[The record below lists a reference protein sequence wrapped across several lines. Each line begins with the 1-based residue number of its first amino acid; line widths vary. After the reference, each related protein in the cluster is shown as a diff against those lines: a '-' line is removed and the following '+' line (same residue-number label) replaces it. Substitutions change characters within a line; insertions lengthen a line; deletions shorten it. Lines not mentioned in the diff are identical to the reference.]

1 MCLYERGVYRSRDM
15 DIIGGPEMAKDF
27 DPRRIL
33 RKISNSLLRVCFE
46 RNGVVEGIPW
56 DDLGETQV
64 ERIFAVW
71 QKMPEDKRRHI
82 HIVLLDINEL
92 ADERGVKV
100 LVEEIQRAAPDRLSE
115 FHAITGQAD
124 RAMWT
129 YLNVKMAF
137 VVAAYFGRAEALS
150 TGRYWIKR
158 NSLPKQALSV
168 TDDHKAALK
177 ATLTEFYWDEQ
188 LRGRTCEVEHYTRIG
203 GSEYFFAYLDDYPDD
218 PVVFDE
224 QGHLVRSK
232 ERRVF
237 DNVFVFNP
245 SDGSLEMYAK
255 GGKKVYEPLQ
265 RRFCKAVLG
274 LDVGPA
280 DPQRPAYTLDH
291 LLRPDR
297 AMRTDPADRIV
308 SAVITRVRLAP
319 LGRPSE
325 YVELGL
331 DRGRGIN
338 RIDQAIA
345 EYLNT
350 TRLHPGSVSVKQM
363 AFMLRFSEG
372 APCRQMTFSVSC
384 PNSCDLKSRPD
395 DQRAIGER
403 CLRMWEVARA

>member
-1 MCLYERGVYRSRDM
+1 M
-15 DIIGGPEMAKDF
+15 DITGGPEMAKDF

-100 LVEEIQRAAPDRLSE
+100 LVEEIQRAAPERLNE

-350 TRLHPGSVSVKQM
+350 ARLHPGSVSVKQM

-372 APCRQMTFSVSC
+372 APCRQMSFSVSC

>member
-1 MCLYERGVYRSRDM
+1 
-15 DIIGGPEMAKDF
+15 MAKDF

-100 LVEEIQRAAPDRLSE
+100 LVEEIQRAAPDRLTE

-297 AMRTDPADRIV
+297 VMRTDPSDRIV

>member
-1 MCLYERGVYRSRDM
+1 
-15 DIIGGPEMAKDF
+15 MAKDF

-33 RKISNSLLRVCFE
+33 RKVSNSLLRVCFE
-46 RNGVVEGIPW
+46 RNGVVDGIPW

-64 ERIFAVW
+64 EPIFAAW

-92 ADERGVKV
+92 ADERGVRV
-100 LVEEIQRAAPDRLSE
+100 LVEEIQRTASDRLDE

-137 VVAAYFGRAEALS
+137 VVAAYFARAEALS

-158 NSLPKQALSV
+158 NSLPKQAIAV
-168 TDDHKAALK
+168 THDQKEALK
-177 ATLTEFYWDEQ
+177 AELAGFYWDEQ
-188 LRGRTCEVEHYTRIG
+188 LRGRICEIEHYTRSG

-224 QGHLVRSK
+224 EGHLVRSK

-245 SDGSLEMYAK
+245 GDGSLEMYAK

-265 RRFCKAVLG
+265 QRFCKAVLG

-280 DPQRPAYTLDH
+280 DPQKPAYTLDH

-297 AMRTDPADRIV
+297 VMRTDPADRIISV
-308 SAVITRVRLAP
+308 AITRVRLAP

-325 YVELGL
+325 YIELGL
-331 DRGRGIN
+331 DRARGVN
-338 RIDQAIA
+338 RIDDAIA

-350 TRLHPGSVSVKQM
+350 NRLHPGSVTVKQM
-363 AFMLRFSEG
+363 AFLLRFAEG
-372 APCRQMTFSVSC
+372 APCRQMTFNVSC
-384 PNSCDLKSRPD
+384 PNSCDLKGRPD
-395 DQRAIGER
+395 EQRAIGER
-403 CLRMWEVARA
+403 CLRLWEVNRE